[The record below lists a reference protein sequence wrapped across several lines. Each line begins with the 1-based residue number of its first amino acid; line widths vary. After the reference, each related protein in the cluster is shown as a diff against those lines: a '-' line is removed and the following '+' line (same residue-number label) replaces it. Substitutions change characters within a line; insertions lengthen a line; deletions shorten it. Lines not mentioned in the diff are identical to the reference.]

1 MIRVTCLSRT
11 KSYSYNSSAL
21 GHLELLILQSLNS
34 DLLLEA
40 IIGQHTK
47 QTRRYI

>member
-1 MIRVTCLSRT
+1 MVRVTFLSPT
-11 KSYSYNSSAL
+11 KNYSFCSSAL
-21 GHLELLILQSLNS
+21 AHLELLILQSLNI